1 MDMKKAGLKMS
12 VLMGAAMSTVLSL
25 VGMLSSGK
33 FTLKGYLL
41 NVLISFFI
49 SFLLGLI
56 VPIRKLSDR
65 LTGRL
70 NLPPGSVKARLA
82 EALVSDAVYTP
93 LMTTV
98 MVYLAYRQAVAHG
111 ARISFLPMWLPS
123 MGISLLVAFVLAYAL
138 SPLMMK
144 IAFRGMRGSQGKGAA
159 DETSDN

>member
-1 MDMKKAGLKMS
+1 MDMKQAGLKMS

-41 NVLISFFI
+41 NVLISF
-49 SFLLGLI
+49 LLGLI
-56 VPIRKLSDR
+56 VPIRKLSDQ

-111 ARISFLPMWLPS
+111 ARISFLLMWLPS
-123 MGISLLVAFVLAYAL
+123 MGISLLVAFVLAYVL

-144 IAFRGMRGSQGKGAA
+144 IAFRGRRGSQGKGAA
-159 DETSDN
+159 DEASDN